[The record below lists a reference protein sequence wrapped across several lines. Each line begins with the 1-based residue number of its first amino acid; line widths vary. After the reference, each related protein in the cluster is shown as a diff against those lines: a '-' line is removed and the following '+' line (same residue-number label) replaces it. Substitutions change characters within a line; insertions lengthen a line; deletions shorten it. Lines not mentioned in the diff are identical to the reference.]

1 MSYLPYTLTDQE
13 QTIVTLREEQKLSFR
28 AIGER
33 LELSANKTSYAYY
46 RAARKLRLNRYH
58 ELREEQNR
66 IMVSL
71 SLSVGEAVI
80 LQRILSLFQEWK
92 RKDCRSNYS
101 ELQRVWSDPEYLVA
115 EDLEKRLSGL
125 ERTARAGQRKES

>member
-33 LELSANKTSYAYY
+33 LELTPNKTSYAYH
-46 RAARKLRLNRYH
+46 RAARKLRINRFH
-58 ELREEQNR
+58 ELREEQNQ

-80 LQRILSLFQEWK
+80 LQRILSLFRAWK
-92 RKDCRSNYS
+92 MDDCRNNDP
-101 ELQRVWSDPEYLVA
+101 ELQEIWNDPEYLVA
-115 EDLEKRLSGL
+115 EDLEKRLSAL
-125 ERTARAGQRKES
+125 ERTAWTGLGNE